1 MLRQITV
8 GLLVATLLVT
18 LPAPSQAGKVF
29 NPNRH
34 ALRVKVDDFITDAFP
49 VIEAVVTV
57 EAPRKLDFRYLNRDH
72 VGVVEEE
79 VPVRDLKVVP
89 FVPPLSIALVLD
101 DSGSMERDLKRMKE
115 SVDHFITELAERDE
129 ACLIGFH
136 RGVQVHQTMTYSK
149 PALRRALGT
158 LRAYGATAL
167 YDGLLAGL
175 QQLHRA
181 DSKRTLIVVS
191 DGNDQVYPGG
201 RPLSRLNVD
210 NIVELARRAGVEIYS
225 IGIGR
230 RVDLD
235 VMKTLAEKTGGF
247 FWHAPNPRYLKPIF
261 DTIARS
267 FHSRVKIFYES
278 PNANFDRRDRTVMV
292 DFSMGEYNGRGIAT
306 YWLDRQAPAR
316 TLTVKRTTV
325 KGPGLSRLRVFTWG
339 VHRKNLEMEF
349 FLYDNRGNLVRHGF
363 TTQDGFGKLER
374 SNSPQLTD
382 IKPGHYRLVLR
393 REGTELDFD
402 HPDIHLEPSK
412 TLSLN
417 LGFSKMVFRRDG
429 KTFYNLRHDYG
440 ETADLISIQVDDI
453 AAGKTIYKGRLVDF
467 MTNRETAIW
476 LQEGAYRVTLDN
488 KWSVSAG
495 KTRQAAVLKNALGT
509 EFQVAGGQKLNF
521 DTQINDYLLP
531 TNVLSRDYL
540 IAHADESPFKAP
552 TPMTQKE
559 VATLARHQAKR
570 YRKGTFDRFRENAR
584 ESDSLYPYL
593 GAKTMDNRVGELV
606 QEKVPR
612 STKRYREAIKQEKFQ
627 VPYHNSHLNKRY
639 RDIHDRPIPP
649 RKVAPAHRYERPMRK
664 EKPLHLPAKMT
675 TEDYLAREA
684 SAIPHIDPRRP
695 SRSEL
700 LRMKARKLRPTHVP
714 TTTEVPLDGEV
725 DNLPPKSEV
734 SEEKT
739 TKAQALTIDEQEA
752 QRIDRLLS
760 KIRKQMDG

>member
-1 MLRQITV
+1 MLRKFTFLVIV
-8 GLLVATLLVT
+8 AALLVSIST
-18 LPAPSQAGKVF
+18 PSQAGKVF
-29 NPNRH
+29 NPNRR
-34 ALRVKVDDFITDAFP
+34 ALRVKVDDFITDSFP
-49 VIEAVVTV
+49 VIEAVVTI
-57 EAPRKLDFRYLNRDH
+57 EAPRKLDFRYLNRDN
-72 VGVVEEE
+72 VGVIEEE

-89 FVPPLSIALVLD
+89 FVPPLSISLVLD
-101 DSGSMERDLKRMKE
+101 DSGSMEKDLKKMKE
-115 SVDHFITELAERDE
+115 SVDHFLTELAERDE
-129 ACLIGFH
+129 ACLVGFH

-181 DSKRTLIVVS
+181 NSKRTLIVVS
-191 DGNDQVYPGG
+191 DGTDQVYPGG

-210 NIVELARRAGVEIYS
+210 NIVALARKAGVEIYS

-230 RVDLD
+230 RVDLT

-278 PNANFDRRDRTVMV
+278 PNANFDRRDRTVVV
-292 DFSMGEYNGRGIAT
+292 DFAMGEYGGKGVAT

-316 TLTVKRTTV
+316 TLTVQRNTV
-325 KGPGLSRLRVFTWG
+325 KGPGLSKLRLFTWG
-339 VHRKNLEMEF
+339 VNRKNLEMEF
-349 FLYDNRGNLVRHGF
+349 FLFDQRGNLVRHGF

-402 HPDIHLEPSK
+402 HPDVHLEPSK
-412 TLSLN
+412 TMTLN
-417 LGFSKMVFRRDG
+417 LGFSKLVFRRDG
-429 KTFYNLRHDYG
+429 KPYYNLRHDYG
-440 ETADLISIQVDDI
+440 ETADLINIKVKDI
-453 AAGKTIYKGRLVDF
+453 AAGKEIYNGRLVDF

-476 LQEGAYRVTLDN
+476 LQEGAYSVTLDN
-488 KWSVSAG
+488 QWAVSKG
-495 KTRQAAVLKNALGT
+495 KRRQAAVLKNSLGA

-521 DTQINDYLLP
+521 DTQIADYLLP

-540 IAHADESPFKAP
+540 ITHADESPFKAP

-570 YRKGTFDRFRENAR
+570 YKKGTFDRFRENAR

-593 GAKTMDNRVGELV
+593 GKGTMDHRVGELV
-606 QEKVPR
+606 QERVPR
-612 STKRYREAIKQEKFQ
+612 KTKRYREAILRGEKFQ
-627 VPYHNSHLNKRY
+627 VPYHNQKLNKYY
-639 RDIHDRPIPP
+639 RDIHDRPIKARREEPVP
-649 RKVAPAHRYERPMRK
+649 MDYEEPQK
-664 EKPLHLPAKMT
+664 QGPEEKYFLPADVSM
-675 TEDYLAREA
+675 EDCLAKGHEK
-684 SAIPHIDPRRP
+684 IPQIDPRRP
-695 SRSEL
+695 SRAEI
-700 LRMKARKLRPTHVP
+700 LRMKARRLRSSQKKVA
-714 TTTEVPLDGEV
+714 TEQSEAPAPANIDEIEAKRIDSILNNVRGQLDG
-725 DNLPPKSEV
+725 
-734 SEEKT
+734 
-739 TKAQALTIDEQEA
+739 
-752 QRIDRLLS
+752 
-760 KIRKQMDG
+760 